1 MAQKANAQSEN
12 LERLLKESQIQ
23 VEAAKKE
30 IEIQKVEKEN
40 IEKRVSE
47 VFELFSLSLS
57 LSLKHTHIQSLVYK
71 NVTLPPSTKLTT

>member
-47 VFELFSLSLS
+47 VLELFSLSLS
-57 LSLKHTHIQSLVYK
+57 VNK
-71 NVTLPPSTKLTT
+71 